1 MIVSLL
7 FPYLITLKSTPHSL
21 EAVPGAGPRPG
32 EEQSCPTCDI
42 SEGEADGE
50 VPRGI
55 WGRKT
60 WACCRERSGMETD
73 QHPRRETRKGGG
85 VLHSPSPPQLPGLRP
100 MEEQAGL
107 LPTHTHPAA
116 LRDSGTPPHS
126 QETLCWIVL
135 SMVT

>member
-1 MIVSLL
+1 MVIVSLL
-7 FPYLITLKSTPHSL
+7 FPYLITLKSTPHPL

-55 WGRKT
+55 WVRKT

-73 QHPRRETRKGGG
+73 QRPRRETRKRVVSFTAPPHLSSQGSDPWKSRLAFS
-85 VLHSPSPPQLPGLRP
+85 LHAHTPLPSGTQSPL
-100 MEEQAGL
+100 
-107 LPTHTHPAA
+107 HTHRRRCA
-116 LRDSGTPPHS
+116 G
-126 QETLCWIVL
+126 
-135 SMVT
+135 